1 MTPLAPLEPY
11 IAVDEASFSTSIDFI
26 SAGFMALRLPPGKPS
41 ITTSG
46 PPSAFMEFTPR
57 TRSVG
62 AAPAAQDEF
71 TILSPAM
78 RPWSKSATWAAGIFF
93 KVSAALMEDIAPVK
107 SDFRCTP

>member
-62 AAPAAQDEF
+62 AAPAVRMSLQY
-71 TILSPAM
+71 
-78 RPWSKSATWAAGIFF
+78 
-93 KVSAALMEDIAPVK
+93 
-107 SDFRCTP
+107 

>member
-46 PPSAFMEFTPR
+46 PQYIKFYNILIFTYLQYR
-57 TRSVG
+57 NKGVYK
-62 AAPAAQDEF
+62 
-71 TILSPAM
+71 I
-78 RPWSKSATWAAGIFF
+78 
-93 KVSAALMEDIAPVK
+93 
-107 SDFRCTP
+107 

>member
-41 ITTSG
+41 
-46 PPSAFMEFTPR
+46 MEFTPR

-62 AAPAAQDEF
+62 AAPAAPDEF